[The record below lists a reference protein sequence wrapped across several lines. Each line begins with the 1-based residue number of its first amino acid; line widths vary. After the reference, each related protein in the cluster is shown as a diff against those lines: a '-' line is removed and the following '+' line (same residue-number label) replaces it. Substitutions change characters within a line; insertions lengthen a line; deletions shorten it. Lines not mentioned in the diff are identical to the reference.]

1 LIFRCG
7 FFYAYILDAKKMND
21 RLKTVFGEKNCFST
35 ENKSKEYE
43 KIVSFDNSCTII
55 DIKLIIAYTEKTK
68 L

>member
-1 LIFRCG
+1 
-7 FFYAYILDAKKMND
+7 MND
-21 RLKTVFGEKNCFST
+21 RIKTVFGEKNCFST